1 LQKYKQLGRTRHHKK
16 KPLGDA
22 KLGKLIGIKG
32 DALGCYERGEVTPS
46 IKMAVRI
53 AQALE
58 VSLDWL
64 VFGGQ
69 ANPEEALSDRELIA
83 LFKKVQGLSSTQQA
97 TVKDFLQ
104 AFVFKAGVQEQ
115 LANS

>member
-1 LQKYKQLGRTRHHKK
+1 MQKYKQLGRTRHHKK

-64 VFGGQ
+64 VGLNDELLDHATTKRILDLQ
-69 ANPEEALSDRELIA
+69 NLPHEDREALMLTIDNFI
-83 LFKKVQGLSSTQQA
+83 KA
-97 TVKDFLQ
+97 TKL
-104 AFVFKAGVQEQ
+104 KAIQ
-115 LANS
+115 